1 MIVLGAMRSVQP
13 ENIDFGFKQF
23 AQYLFRVRRRTQCG
37 NYFCGAHSILY
48 LLGALTI
55 IPRHCFWHNN
65 SRSGV
70 LPFGEMTFLS
80 PSRFRRL
87 NEAVGFLLLLLGL
100 AVVLSLVSYSPL
112 DPSANTATAVVRTH
126 NLLGLFGA
134 VWTDFILQVFGISAF
149 LLPVHI
155 WALGWKWLRSSP
167 IESPWFRVVG
177 SIGLWFCIATACA
190 LFPPVFL
197 IGGAIRPSGLLGI
210 VLAGALTS
218 RFDITGAAII
228 TAAVCIVSIYFA
240 TSFELATLLRWLS
253 GPIARWKAVR
263 ERWKAARAAK
273 REAKLEQAREKAAAR
288 RERRTTRVIPEP
300 DAAESARP
308 RRAPKAPAPGVD
320 EEPPFDLDPGDA
332 DEVVEEE
339 IPIRA
344 LETPPPPA
352 TVMPLRVEE
361 EEPIETRESP
371 HDLPSAKPRRRRPYQ
386 LPSTELLN
394 EIPDGNGFDSQE
406 LKEIASRIKS
416 KLEEFNVRGSVV
428 QINPGPV
435 VTTFEYKPEAGIKY
449 SRITTL
455 SEDLCLGLQAESIL
469 IERLPGKPT
478 VGIEVPNTRREV
490 ISLRA
495 ILESSEFCDAHSR
508 MTIAL
513 GKDINGRIKVAPLET
528 MPHLLIAGSTGS
540 GKSVMLNAMIMSFL
554 YKATPDEVRMI
565 MVDPKRVE
573 LGIYEGIPHLLTP
586 VITEPKKATNAL
598 RNAVLEMERR
608 LKLLAAQGVRNID
621 QYNRKVTQLQQAP
634 RSLFDEP
641 VSEDDPLKPLPYI
654 LILIDELADLMM
666 LERAN
671 VEECITRL
679 AQMARAVGMHLVLA
693 TQRPSVD
700 VITGLIKANF
710 PSRISFRVATRVDSR
725 TVLDSMGAEHLL
737 GKGDMLYLP
746 PGSSR
751 LTRVHGAYVTEV
763 ETSRVVDFWKEQATP
778 EYDQSFLL
786 TPPSEEDAEEGEGFN
801 GTQDPMYEDAVRVVL
816 ELGKAS
822 TSTLQRRL
830 RLGYG
835 RAARILDM
843 MHHEGIIGPPD
854 GSKPREVLKRP
865 DWLKEV
871 QEEYR

>member
-1 MIVLGAMRSVQP
+1 
-13 ENIDFGFKQF
+13 
-23 AQYLFRVRRRTQCG
+23 
-37 NYFCGAHSILY
+37 
-48 LLGALTI
+48 
-55 IPRHCFWHNN
+55 
-65 SRSGV
+65 
-70 LPFGEMTFLS
+70 MTLLS
-80 PSRFRRL
+80 PSRHTRL
-87 NEAVGFLLLLLGL
+87 NEAVGILLLLLGL
-100 AVVLSLVSYSPL
+100 AVSLSLVSYSSA
-112 DPSANTATAVVRTH
+112 DPSWNTATGGTHTH

-134 VWTDFILQVFGISAF
+134 KWSDFLLQVFGISVF
-149 LLPVHI
+149 LLPIQI
-155 WALGWKWLRSSP
+155 WALGWKWVRSSP
-167 IESPWFRVVG
+167 IHSTWFRAFG
-177 SIGLWFCIATACA
+177 TIALWFCVSAAGG
-190 LFPPVFL
+190 LMPRSWL
-197 IGGAIRPSGLLGI
+197 IGGAIHPSGIVGMIIADFLL
-210 VLAGALTS
+210 A
-218 RFDITGAAII
+218 RFDVAGSAII
-228 TAAVCIVSIYFA
+228 TVAAGVVALYFA
-240 TSFELATLLRWLS
+240 TTIEVSTLMRWMR
-253 GPIARWKAVR
+253 GPIARWKAISARWRNAR
-263 ERWKAARAAK
+263 EGRRQRAIEAAKAKAAERI
-273 REAKLEQAREKAAAR
+273 ARRKAAQMPSGADPNGPVRVR
-288 RERRTTRVIPEP
+288 RSPCPASESPAQPQAAPLNTTPEP
-300 DAAESARP
+300 HP
-308 RRAPKAPAPGVD
+308 
-320 EEPPFDLDPGDA
+320 EEPI
-332 DEVVEEE
+332 EED

-344 LETPPPPA
+344 LDYQPNIRGPVNPTEKEDDDTPPWDEPA
-352 TVMPLRVEE
+352 HF
-361 EEPIETRESP
+361 EEPFGGSSRP
-371 HDLPSAKPRRRRPYQ
+371 LAKRKRAYK

-394 EIPDGNGFDSQE
+394 EVPSGSGFDSQE
-406 LKEIASRIKS
+406 LKEVASAIKS

-455 SEDLCLGLQAESIL
+455 TEDLCLGLQAESIL

-490 ISLRA
+490 ISLRE
-495 ILESSEFCDAHSR
+495 ILESDGFHDSPSK

-513 GKDINGRIKVAPLET
+513 GKDINGRIKVASLET

-586 VITEPKKATNAL
+586 VITESKKATNAL

-608 LKLLAAQGVRNID
+608 LKLLASQGVRNID
-621 QYNRKVTQLQQAP
+621 QYNRKMIQLRKEP
-634 RSLFDEP
+634 RNLFDDQEEE
-641 VSEDDPLKPLPYI
+641 SEDLKPLPYV

-751 LTRVHGAYVTEV
+751 LTRVHGAFVTET
-763 ETSRVVDFWKEQATP
+763 ETTRVVDFWKEQAEP
-778 EYDQSFLL
+778 EYDESFLL
-786 TPPSEEDAEEGEGFN
+786 TPPSEEDEDEAEVFDGE
-801 GTQDPMYEDAVRVVL
+801 QDPMYEDALRVVL
-816 ELGKAS
+816 EMGKAS

-843 MHHEGIIGPPD
+843 MQRDGVIGPPD

-865 DWLKEV
+865 DWLKETEG
-871 QEEYR
+871 QFR